1 MCRFKQKGRCLSMD
15 STSLLPIG
23 SETRV
28 IPLRSSRL
36 AIFTMFAVD
45 GIGFGTWAAFLPTF
59 KASLA
64 LSDGGLSIPL
74 FAMVMGSLL
83 TMPVAGR
90 VLTRRGSR
98 GVVLVSAIAFSS
110 LLPLL
115 ALTATSPQFFFLF
128 TLAALL
134 FGGSKG
140 ALDVS
145 ANAQAVVAERA
156 GERPLVS
163 ACHGFWSLGLL
174 CGSSLTALA
183 LKFRVAPPAA
193 TLLVGLLLLG
203 LSVVATGFLHNEV
216 PVDTDQEPQATI
228 WPRGRLMSLA
238 ILAFFALFCEGA
250 MGDWGA
256 IYLEGEI
263 GVPAASAAFGYSIY
277 AMAMTVGRFAGDG
290 LVARLGSFT
299 LLRVSAI
306 CVAAGLGSA
315 LVLRSHTAALV
326 GFVFAGLGLANMVP
340 VLFRSAGRESRAGG
354 AIASV
359 ATVGSF
365 GFLIGP
371 PIIGA
376 LSRGVG
382 LSHAL
387 TVVVAFGVMIA
398 LSARLADE
406 KQTI

>member
-1 MCRFKQKGRCLSMD
+1 MN
-15 STSLLPIG
+15 STSLIQVG
-23 SETRV
+23 SDPRL
-28 IPLRSSRL
+28 IPLRWSRL
-36 AIFTMFAVD
+36 AIFIIFAVD
-45 GIGFGTWAAFLPTF
+45 GVGFGTWAAFLPTF

-74 FAMVMGSLL
+74 FAMVTGSLL

-90 VLTRRGSR
+90 VITSRGSR
-98 GVVLVSAIAFSS
+98 GVVLVSAIGFSC
-110 LLPLL
+110 LLPLIAL
-115 ALTATSPQFFFLF
+115 AAMAPGGFFLF
-128 TLAALL
+128 TLAALF

-140 ALDVS
+140 ALDVA
-145 ANAQAVVAERA
+145 ANAQAVTIERT

-174 CGSSLTALA
+174 CGSALAAVA
-183 LKFRVAPPAA
+183 LKFRVAPPLAMLIAGLALLVLSVIASVCLRGDDRILGTHESPA
-193 TLLVGLLLLG
+193 TL
-203 LSVVATGFLHNEV
+203 
-216 PVDTDQEPQATI
+216 

-238 ILAFFALFCEGA
+238 VLAFFALFCEGA

-256 IYLEGEI
+256 IFLEGEV
-263 GVPAASAAFGYSIY
+263 GVSASSAAFGYSAY
-277 AMAMTVGRFAGDG
+277 AMAMTIGRFAGDG
-290 LVARLGSFT
+290 LVARIGSFT
-299 LLRVSAI
+299 LLRASALS
-306 CVAAGLGSA
+306 VASGLGVA
-315 LVLRSHTAALV
+315 LTLKSHTAAIA

-340 VLFRSAGRESRAGG
+340 ILFRSAGREERAGG

-371 PIIGA
+371 PLIGT
-376 LSRGVG
+376 LSRAVG

-398 LSARLADE
+398 ACARLADE
-406 KQTI
+406 RAC

>member
-1 MCRFKQKGRCLSMD
+1 MD
-15 STSLLPIG
+15 STSLIPIG
-23 SETRV
+23 SAPRLVT
-28 IPLRSSRL
+28 LRWSRL

-45 GIGFGTWAAFLPTF
+45 GVGFGAWAAFLPTF
-59 KASLA
+59 KANLG

-74 FAMVMGSLL
+74 FAMVTGSLF

-90 VLTRRGSR
+90 ILTRRGSR
-98 GVVLVSAIAFSS
+98 GVVLVSALCFSS

-115 ALTATSPQFFFLF
+115 ALASIAPGGFLLF
-128 TLAALL
+128 TLAAML

-174 CGSSLTALA
+174 CGSALA
-183 LKFRVAPPAA
+183 AVALEFRVPPPLAM
-193 TLLVGLLLLG
+193 LVAGLALLG
-203 LSVVATGFLHNEV
+203 LSTIASGQLRNDDQVTSPDEKDATL
-216 PVDTDQEPQATI
+216 

-256 IYLEGEI
+256 IYLAGEV
-263 GVPAASAAFGYSIY
+263 GVAAPSAAFGYSVY

-290 LVARLGSFT
+290 LVARLGSSA
-299 LLRVSAI
+299 LLRVSALF
-306 CVAAGLGSA
+306 VAAGLGAA
-315 LVLRSHTAALV
+315 LALRSYTAALT
-326 GFVFAGLGLANMVP
+326 GFVFVGLGLANMVP
-340 VLFRSAGRESRAGG
+340 ILFRSAGREDRAGG

-376 LSRGVG
+376 LSRVVG

-398 LSARLADE
+398 ACARLAVDRGR
-406 KQTI
+406 